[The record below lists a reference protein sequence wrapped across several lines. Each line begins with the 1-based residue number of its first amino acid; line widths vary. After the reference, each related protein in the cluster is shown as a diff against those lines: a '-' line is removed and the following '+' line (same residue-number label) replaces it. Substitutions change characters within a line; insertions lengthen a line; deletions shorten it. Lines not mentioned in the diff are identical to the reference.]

1 MLTIC
6 RRFVAENEADATVH
20 GATPS
25 EFHAAISATR
35 EGESVFLLE
44 PTDHIGGLSTGELSH
59 CDSNQ
64 MDRKTVMGLFD
75 EWHMRIV
82 NDDTDRR
89 LKPPYNQALK
99 DQPIWIFK
107 PNVAMRVT
115 KQMHTEARKL
125 GRNDQNIYL

>member
-1 MLTIC
+1 MLAIC

-25 EFHAAISATR
+25 GFHAAISTAG

-44 PTDHIGGLSTGELSH
+44 PTDHVGGLSTGGLSH

-64 MDRKTVMGLFD
+64 MDRKTVMRLFD

-82 NDDTDRR
+82 DDDTD
-89 LKPPYNQALK
+89 
-99 DQPIWIFK
+99 
-107 PNVAMRVT
+107 
-115 KQMHTEARKL
+115 
-125 GRNDQNIYL
+125 